1 MLNNHFSKT
10 IQFCMLVIAFFFGCA
25 GPFRSVKPLP
35 QISQATLIHRIQDHA
50 LQLHTFQGR
59 GKLTV
64 ISQERSFQGSVKISA
79 KMPDSLWIKIEGP
92 LGIDL
97 ATGLFG
103 GEQILLYVPL
113 ENIVYVGFIEEIQE
127 PFILPLNMGI
137 SDLLRGLLGLLT
149 PPDDEQNSL
158 LSISPDN
165 RKYILQGTNRDRIWI
180 EPKGPVISRWEQKNG
195 KDEILWTWE
204 GKDFKNKKGI
214 RLPQMIQMTSYQPK
228 QQVTLFYEAVE
239 TNRIMENGWAVVKIP
254 EGVQYVR
261 L

>member
-1 MLNNHFSKT
+1 MNKHLYKAIRSC
-10 IQFCMLVIAFFFGCA
+10 ILVITFFLGCA
-25 GPFRSVKPLP
+25 GPFRSNKPLP
-35 QISQATLIHRIQDHA
+35 QISQTTLTHRIQGHVSQ
-50 LQLHTFQGR
+50 LQTFQGR

-64 ISQERSFQGSVKISA
+64 ISQEGSFQGSVKISA

-97 ATGLFG
+97 ATGRFG

-127 PFILPLNMGI
+127 PSILPFNMGV
-137 SDLLRGLLGLLT
+137 SDLLLGLLGLMT

-165 RKYILQGTNRDRIWI
+165 RRYILQCTNKDLIWI

-204 GKDFKNKKGI
+204 GKNFKNKKGV
-214 RLPQMIQMTSYQPK
+214 RLPQMIQMTSYKPK

-239 TNRIMENGWAVVKIP
+239 TNRIMENDWAEITIP

-261 L
+261 F